1 MWPRAGSLVFLI
13 HFLGYKILLLNSL
26 PSKLQG
32 FCLCLSTAGTIITW
46 CSVDAGDLS
55 ALPSPFHAD
64 VPKNSIS
71 NHVTPFRSS
80 CLGDRGNH
88 RSDYFPSENRNYGKD
103 PGLQFCPQ
111 APHALP
117 SSTAQSLGCD
127 GKWDTASSWSH
138 HSAHDRK
145 GQNSRSK

>member
-1 MWPRAGSLVFLI
+1 MWPRAGSLGFLT
-13 HFLGYKILLLNSL
+13 HFLGYKILLLNWL

-111 APHALP
+111 AAHALP
-117 SSTAQSLGCD
+117 SLATCAVPGLGREV
-127 GKWDTASSWSH
+127 GPSFLLVSPQRTQQK
-138 HSAHDRK
+138 
-145 GQNSRSK
+145 RSEL